1 VNKAILIGN
10 LTRDPELRTGSSGV
24 PVCTFTLAIN
34 RRFANKQGVREA
46 DFINIVTFR
55 QKAELCAR
63 YLTKGRKVAVEGV
76 IQTRSYDAQDG
87 TKRYV
92 TEVVAD
98 EVESSAARAN
108 RLDGVRADDAPPPP
122 EGRYQGKSAQPF
134 ADATTPSSRSSTP
147 PPQGLLQTAG
157 PAACR
162 AAL

>member
-1 VNKAILIGN
+1 MNKAILIGN
-10 LTRDPELRTGSSGV
+10 LTRDPEMRTGASGV

-46 DFINIVTFR
+46 DFINIVTFK

-87 TKRYV
+87 TKRHV

-98 EVESSAARAN
+98 EVEFIGGA
-108 RLDGVRADDAPPPP
+108 GGPGGRADDAPPPP
-122 EGRYQGKSAQPF
+122 PEPDDYQGKSAQPF
-134 ADATTPSSRSSTP
+134 ADADDDELPF
-147 PPQGLLQTAG
+147 
-157 PAACR
+157 
-162 AAL
+162 